1 MTRTSGSESSDV
13 LENIFPV
20 VTDSPRSPGK
30 QAKKP
35 HHCDFAGC
43 NAQFSRP
50 WRLQAHK
57 AVHLGKRPF
66 PCDFENCDKSYT
78 SNYHL
83 RRHKITAHKIK
94 NIITKLIKCRH
105 PGCPKEF
112 KTLQFEKKHFTRTHE
127 EKTCKTCGI
136 SFFKRNQLRK
146 HLLTHSVDHPF
157 SCNECNTGFD
167 HLFLL
172 KRHQRGHV
180 LHLCPVKTCMEA
192 YKNWSSLRKHLKSHP
207 YDYICVYCK
216 KGYRNKHFLETHIIR
231 HMNKTLR
238 VQSELKKFSCDLCQ
252 ATLLGKA
259 SLRRHIRKIHE
270 KTEIKNAE
278 QSSSSNKPRAPRKD
292 KGIPKK
298 SFASVLSTLIVPK
311 VIDDL
316 LVKGEPTVEV
326 VRIIQDGEM

>member
-1 MTRTSGSESSDV
+1 MLDDDHFVR
-13 LENIFPV
+13 
-20 VTDSPRSPGK
+20 
-30 QAKKP
+30 
-35 HHCDFAGC
+35 
-43 NAQFSRP
+43 
-50 WRLQAHK
+50 
-57 AVHLGKRPF
+57 RPF